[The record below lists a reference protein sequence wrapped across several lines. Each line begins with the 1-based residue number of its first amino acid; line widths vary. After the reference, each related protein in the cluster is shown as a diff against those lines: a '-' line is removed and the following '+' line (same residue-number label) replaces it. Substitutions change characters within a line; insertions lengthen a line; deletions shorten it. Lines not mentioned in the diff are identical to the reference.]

1 MQIFCQSAYCV
12 PDVAP
17 GNWIHVKMPAL
28 IQLTF

>member
-12 PDVAP
+12 PDAP